1 MVLMF
6 KFVDLINKDVSSE
19 LSTLSI
25 ILLLHLGLIKIKWN
39 LIISFA
45 NLSERKITWYGET
58 LKLLGKFHRNNCV
71 LKKSKIVSPDFV
83 NYYLPLGFH

>member
-6 KFVDLINKDVSSE
+6 KFVDLINKDMSSE
-19 LSTLSI
+19 LSTVSI

-45 NLSERKITWYGET
+45 NLSERKITWYGKT
-58 LKLLGKFHRNNCV
+58 LKVN
-71 LKKSKIVSPDFV
+71 KIRAFR
-83 NYYLPLGFH
+83 

>member
-6 KFVDLINKDVSSE
+6 KFVDLINKDISSE

-45 NLSERKITWYGET
+45 NLSKRKITWYGET
-58 LKLLGKFHRNNCV
+58 LK
-71 LKKSKIVSPDFV
+71 
-83 NYYLPLGFH
+83 